1 MEFVRK
7 PPQLSTVPKKGFTPQ
22 VWRLSAFGS
31 ILPILLHDTCV
42 RIQHWIPQLRRFR
55 FVSKC
60 RFRHWKHCHRHVQQ
74 VEVDVCIIYRFNF
87 KKSTFEDIL
96 SRLSTILSTYCR
108 GKWEFSLNTR
118 SFSEKRSPPLGIGFT
133 HRIQVMANQ
142 DMHESLRKNA
152 LVFKAPYYI
161 RSTRAGRELLLSHGS
176 NAESPWPN
184 QQVFTISWKYGRNFN
199 HADSNSSRFRRAT
212 KTRTKRV
219 SKEQLQLQLYN
230 CRWPR

>member
-1 MEFVRK
+1 MEFLRK
-7 PPQLSTVPKKGFTPQ
+7 LPQLPTATPTNSQ

-60 RFRHWKHCHRHVQQ
+60 RFMHWKHCHLMFNRLKLMSVSSTVL
-74 VEVDVCIIYRFNF
+74 VEKIDFSRYVVKTF
-87 KKSTFEDIL
+87 KYTFYILPWKMRILWKPIFQRKKISTFGYWIH
-96 SRLSTILSTYCR
+96 SPQKSWPTKTCMNRF
-108 GKWEFSLNTR
+108 GKTSA
-118 SFSEKRSPPLGIGFT
+118 
-133 HRIQVMANQ
+133 H
-142 DMHESLRKNA
+142 A

-176 NAESPWPN
+176 NGESPWPN

-199 HADSNSSRFRRAT
+199 RADSNSSRFRRAT

-219 SKEQLQLQLYN
+219 YKQRAVASSII
-230 CRWPR
+230 

>member
-1 MEFVRK
+1 MFNRLKLMSVS
-7 PPQLSTVPKKGFTPQ
+7 STV
-22 VWRLSAFGS
+22 S
-31 ILPILLHDTCV
+31 IL
-42 RIQHWIPQLRRFR
+42 
-55 FVSKC
+55 
-60 RFRHWKHCHRHVQQ
+60 
-74 VEVDVCIIYRFNF
+74 